1 MSARRPWFKFYP
13 ADWQGDE
20 KLRVCSGA
28 ARNLWLECMCIM
40 HRADPYGHLVVH
52 GRPVTDS
59 QLAVLAGIPPDQ
71 VPALMAELETAGV
84 SSRNRAGV
92 LYSRRMTRDA
102 KRSKDGDIAR
112 ITGAKVPGSRR
123 YQLTENIGDKT
134 TTSRVACQVA
144 AQPPS
149 RTRSQSL
156 ESKKNS
162 PRSLRSLTPPKSGRC
177 DKPSNTDRMAMSDA
191 KRGRGFRS
199 IGDLAS
205 GIADTPTMPV
215 TTTAGSSVK
224 LRISSTTTPP
234 TETSSPITP
243 PHGPRGLTALPG
255 SLRAMAQGNDPAAT
269 DRNLLACLE
278 PLLSLS
284 EKRDWNISDPTRI
297 GELSGFLIRH
307 DASETDIRQAE
318 ELIAVSIKP
327 LAPQALMAELV
338 RLRALTVSRQTGDD
352 DTAAILAAYA
362 SELEPGTRR
371 YRSRR
376 VAVSARRKVLAG
388 I

>member
-1 MSARRPWFKFYP
+1 
-13 ADWQGDE
+13 
-20 KLRVCSGA
+20 
-28 ARNLWLECMCIM
+28 
-40 HRADPYGHLVVH
+40 
-52 GRPVTDS
+52 
-59 QLAVLAGIPPDQ
+59 
-71 VPALMAELETAGV
+71 
-84 SSRNRAGV
+84 
-92 LYSRRMTRDA
+92 
-102 KRSKDGDIAR
+102 
-112 ITGAKVPGSRR
+112 
-123 YQLTENIGDKT
+123 
-134 TTSRVACQVA
+134 
-144 AQPPS
+144 
-149 RTRSQSL
+149 
-156 ESKKNS
+156 
-162 PRSLRSLTPPKSGRC
+162 
-177 DKPSNTDRMAMSDA
+177 MSDA

-318 ELIAVSIKP
+318 ELIAVSITP

-362 SELEPGTRR
+362 SELSQEPGDIVRAALRSRPGGKFWPAYEEVEAAMARLGSTRR
-371 YRSRR
+371 MLAAAVKNRSFAENPAWPRWLEEIYGPPPEGPELRR
-376 VAVSARRKVLAG
+376 ARFSRDA
-388 I
+388 